1 MRFSYRS
8 AIYLF
13 GPSYVIRFPI
23 ASIPIFI
30 VTFTIAICA
39 QKKKRKNE
47 NSHRSARGA
56 RTLASPGT
64 PGESDER
71 PSRRGNNVE
80 RTVHIEMYG
89 KKSEGDTTFVH
100 DSTNEINATQDT
112 RAEEEKKTMNTQL
125 TSDFTMNTTQTE
137 GDEGNRQT
145 VEGTK
150 EGRKAKMRKTSKGN
164 GSENSVFYFP
174 CNQPFLLHITF
185 NLSVSYLSI
194 SLANLKTAVLDR
206 RSVEDGRF
214 LRRQD
219 EKEVGYRERIVE
231 NRAKLPLPPK
241 QKSKPS
247 EFLLIT

>member
-164 GSENSVFYFP
+164 GSENSVTDVP
-174 CNQPFLLHITF
+174 
-185 NLSVSYLSI
+185 
-194 SLANLKTAVLDR
+194 LKTVASYADKMKKK
-206 RSVEDGRF
+206 SA
-214 LRRQD
+214 
-219 EKEVGYRERIVE
+219 IVKGSSK